1 MKPKKNAKKMKR
13 MRKIPKSQ
21 KEKVY
26 LRLTM
31 KRKIMMMSLRSSMM
45 FFIILRI

>member
-1 MKPKKNAKKMKR
+1 MKLNKNAKRMKR
-13 MRKIPKSQ
+13 MPKIPKSQ

-31 KRKIMMMSLRSSMM
+31 KRKIMKMSLRSNTM